1 MKKFLGIVVLAL
13 GAHAAWAEVPNSEL
27 MELGKKLYFDPRLSQ
42 DGTVS
47 CNSCHNL
54 MSNGSDGR
62 PGSVGV
68 GGKVGGRKAP
78 TVWNSEVYGAF
89 FWDGRAASL
98 EEQAKGPLV
107 NPIEMAMKDHKAVEE
122 RVKKIGYAP
131 FFEKVFNSKD
141 AIKIDNIASAIA
153 HFERSLFVRNSRFDQ
168 FLAGKKDAL
177 SEQAKRGYQLV
188 QEVGCLA
195 CHNGPDFAGP
205 QIPKQAF
212 LMKFPTL
219 PDPAIEKEYKISQD
233 LGRYQVTKNDSDKHM
248 WRVQSWRNVA
258 LTAPYF
264 HNGAVKTLQ
273 EAVRVM
279 AKVQLNRDLKSHEI
293 NDIVAFLDS
302 LTSDFPKVS
311 LPELPMLK
319 HEALF

>member
-1 MKKFLGIVVLAL
+1 
-13 GAHAAWAEVPNSEL
+13 
-27 MELGKKLYFDPRLSQ
+27 
-42 DGTVS
+42 
-47 CNSCHNL
+47 
-54 MSNGSDGR
+54 
-62 PGSVGV
+62 
-68 GGKVGGRKAP
+68 
-78 TVWNSEVYGAF
+78 
-89 FWDGRAASL
+89 
-98 EEQAKGPLV
+98 
-107 NPIEMAMKDHKAVEE
+107 
-122 RVKKIGYAP
+122 
-131 FFEKVFNSKD
+131 
-141 AIKIDNIASAIA
+141 
-153 HFERSLFVRNSRFDQ
+153 
-168 FLAGKKDAL
+168 
-177 SEQAKRGYQLV
+177 
-188 QEVGCLA
+188 
-195 CHNGPDFAGP
+195 
-205 QIPKQAF
+205 
-212 LMKFPTL
+212 MKFPTL